1 MTNEKKY
8 SYIKIDEDFANLI
21 SQLDQNINLI
31 EVKGESV
38 KYLFNTRAIITKILE
53 SMKTEEE
60 LFSSKKEE

>member
-1 MTNEKKY
+1 MTSEKKY

>member
-1 MTNEKKY
+1 MANEKKY

-53 SMKTEEE
+53 NMKTEEE

>member
-1 MTNEKKY
+1 MANEKKY